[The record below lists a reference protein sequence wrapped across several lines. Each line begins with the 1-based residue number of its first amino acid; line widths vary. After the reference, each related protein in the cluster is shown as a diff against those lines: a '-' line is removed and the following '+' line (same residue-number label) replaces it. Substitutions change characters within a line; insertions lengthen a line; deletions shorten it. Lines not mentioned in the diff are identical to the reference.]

1 LIVYL
6 DSSAVVP
13 ILIDEPGTATCRR
26 LWVDADRRITSR
38 LTYVEVAAALAM
50 ADRQERLSSAEHEE
64 VWTGFT
70 DIWPDLDVVEVT
82 AELVAS
88 AADLTRS
95 LALRGYDAMHCAAA
109 VTIDDPEL
117 VSVSG
122 DRRLLDAWRVMG
134 MAVVNTL
141 G

>member
-1 LIVYL
+1 MIIYL

-26 LWVDADRRITSR
+26 LWNDADRRITSR

-50 ADRQERLSSAEHEE
+50 AERLDRVSSAEHDE
-64 VWTGFT
+64 VWTSFT
-70 DIWPDLDVVEVT
+70 DIWPDIDVVEVT

-88 AADLTRS
+88 AAGLARS
-95 LALRGYDAMHCAAA
+95 LALRGYDAIHCAAA
-109 VTIDDPEL
+109 ATIDDPEL
-117 VSVSG
+117 VSASG
-122 DRRLLDAWRVMG
+122 DRRLLDAWRRIG

-141 G
+141 E